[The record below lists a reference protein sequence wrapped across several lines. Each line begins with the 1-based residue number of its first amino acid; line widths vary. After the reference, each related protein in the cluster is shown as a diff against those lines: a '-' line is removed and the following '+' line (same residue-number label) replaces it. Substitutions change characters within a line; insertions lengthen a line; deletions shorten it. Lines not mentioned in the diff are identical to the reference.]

1 MSAATRFSRT
11 TVRHIGE
18 RKGATPIVALTAYS
32 APMAQ
37 IMDEHCDLILVG
49 DSLGM
54 VLYGMPTTLGVTLDM
69 MIQHGLAV
77 MRGSRKACVIVDL
90 PFGTYQQ
97 SPEQAFGT
105 AARIMAETGCG
116 GVKLEGG
123 AEMAPTIEFLARRGV
138 PVLAHVGLMP
148 QAVHGQGGFRVQ
160 GRAEA
165 ESAKVRADAAA
176 VDHAGAFAVVVEG
189 IVESLG
195 RELTESL
202 SIPTIGIG
210 ASPAC
215 DGQILVT
222 DDLIGLFSQF
232 KPKFVTRYAEVGT
245 TVDRAIATYAE
256 DVKAR
261 RFPAAENLFT

>member
-1 MSAATRFSRT
+1 MKAATTVSRT
-11 TVRHIGE
+11 TTRHIAE
-18 RKGATPIVALTAYS
+18 RKGGMPIVALTAYS
-32 APMAQ
+32 ASVAQ
-37 IMDEHCDLILVG
+37 IMDPYCDLILVG

-54 VLYGMPTTLGVTLDM
+54 VLYGMPTTLGVTVEM

-77 MRGSRKACVIVDL
+77 MRGSREACVVVDL
-90 PFGTYQQ
+90 PFGSYQQ
-97 SPEQAFGT
+97 SPQQAFAT
-105 AARIMAETGCG
+105 AARVMAETGCG

-123 AEMAPTIEFLARRGV
+123 AEMAPTISFLVKRGI
-138 PVLAHVGLMP
+138 PVLAHIGLMP

-165 ESAKVRADAAA
+165 ETARVRADAAA
-176 VDHAGAFAVVVEG
+176 IDGSGAFAVVVEG
-189 IVESLG
+189 MVESLG

-202 SIPTIGIG
+202 AIPTIGIG

-232 KPKFVTRYAEVGT
+232 KPKFVTRYANIGA
-245 TVDRAIATYAE
+245 TVEAAIAAYAE

-261 RFPAAENLFT
+261 RFPAPDNLFT

>member
-1 MSAATRFSRT
+1 M
-11 TVRHIGE
+11 
-18 RKGATPIVALTAYS
+18 ALTAYS

-69 MIQHGLAV
+69 MIRHGLAV
-77 MRGSRKACVIVDL
+77 MRGSTRACVIVDL

-97 SPEQAFGT
+97 SPEQAFGA
-105 AARIMAETGCG
+105 AARVMAETDCG
-116 GVKLEGG
+116 GVKIEGG
-123 AEMAPTIEFLARRGV
+123 AEMAPTISFLVKRGI
-138 PVLAHVGLMP
+138 PVLAHIGLMP

-160 GRAEA
+160 GRVEA
-165 ESAKVRADAAA
+165 ETAKVRADAAA
-176 VDHAGAFAVVVEG
+176 VEDSGAFAVVLEG
-189 IVESLG
+189 MVESLG
-195 RELTESL
+195 RELTSSL
-202 SIPTIGIG
+202 AIPTIGIG

-222 DDLIGLFSQF
+222 DDLIGLFTQF
-232 KPKFVTRYAEVGT
+232 KPKFVTRYADVGADIRGA
-245 TVDRAIATYAE
+245 VAAYAA

-261 RFPAAENLFT
+261 RFPAPENLFT